1 MRAADVAGAPKLAAP
16 RAGGADPAAF
26 PDRIPGKAPITGNSV
41 TLCSQ
46 GNRLL
51 VSAELP
57 LPAGS
62 RAIQVATR
70 SEARVADEVFVPPS
84 GGAVVVE
91 AGSATTYLVTD
102 TGLKYPV
109 VNTQALASLGYGG
122 VARQSIAGSLLA
134 LVPTGPALDPVTVG
148 RGPSGGTG

>member
-1 MRAADVAGAPKLAAP
+1 
-16 RAGGADPAAF
+16 
-26 PDRIPGKAPITGNSV
+26 
-41 TLCSQ
+41 
-46 GNRLL
+46 LL
-51 VSAELP
+51 VSAEFP

-62 RAIQVATR
+62 RAIQVTTR

-91 AGSATTYLVTD
+91 TGSATTYLVTD
-102 TGLKYPV
+102 TGRKYPV

-134 LVPTGPALDPVTVG
+134 LVPMGPALDPATAG
-148 RGPSGGTG
+148 RPAPSGGTG